1 MMKTDILSKLSLLSA
16 ETFGCDKIDVDN
28 DIFQE
33 LGIDSY
39 EALRLITLLE
49 DEFKVEIPD
58 FELNEARTLRELSKL
73 IASYS

>member
-1 MMKTDILSKLSLLSA
+1 MKTDILSKLSLLSA

-33 LGIDSY
+33 LVIDSY